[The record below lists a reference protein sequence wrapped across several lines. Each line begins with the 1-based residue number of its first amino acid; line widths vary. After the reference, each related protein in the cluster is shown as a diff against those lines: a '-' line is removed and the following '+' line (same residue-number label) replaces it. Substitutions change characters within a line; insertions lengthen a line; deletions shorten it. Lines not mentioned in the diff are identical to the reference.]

1 MTRQEVLKEM
11 VAGFR
16 EDFNEILDAVD
27 GSEAGAVLNEETEF
41 EVRRLALRRYAALY
55 QSAVTLRGKEWERKP
70 APVCRCGSKMR
81 MVRRMPK
88 TVMSIVG
95 ELRFRR
101 RQYYCEGCKTSR
113 WPFDEEMGI
122 AGGWTPGAVR
132 LMTRAGAKASFEEA
146 RTDLKEFAEMSVSH
160 ETIRHTT
167 EDVAHQLVA
176 EQAAGRLLGEESS
189 VSFDATDRA
198 YATMDGTSV
207 NTLDGWREVKLGA
220 LYDQS
225 KAKQHYAATLEP
237 AATFGLM
244 LRRHAMK
251 LQFGRAAETVA
262 GGDGAEWIWN
272 QTRVNFPTVDYQF
285 LDFYHLSENVHTAA
299 RQMYGEGS
307 RAGGRWVQTPRHLAK
322 HHGGRRLLQA
332 LQRSRRRQKKRT
344 ARDALDKLLGYV
356 RHHLGRMAYPELQQ
370 RGIDIGTGPQE
381 SACKNVIG
389 RRLKG
394 SGMRWT
400 TANAEAMARLRALMY
415 STGSW
420 DAFWAR
426 PHPLRKTG

>member
-70 APVCRCGSKMR
+70 APACRCGSKMR

-146 RTDLKEFAEMSVSH
+146 RTDLKEFA
-160 ETIRHTT
+160 
-167 EDVAHQLVA
+167 
-176 EQAAGRLLGEESS
+176 
-189 VSFDATDRA
+189 
-198 YATMDGTSV
+198 
-207 NTLDGWREVKLGA
+207 
-220 LYDQS
+220 
-225 KAKQHYAATLEP
+225 
-237 AATFGLM
+237 
-244 LRRHAMK
+244 
-251 LQFGRAAETVA
+251 
-262 GGDGAEWIWN
+262 
-272 QTRVNFPTVDYQF
+272 
-285 LDFYHLSENVHTAA
+285 
-299 RQMYGEGS
+299 
-307 RAGGRWVQTPRHLAK
+307 
-322 HHGGRRLLQA
+322 
-332 LQRSRRRQKKRT
+332 
-344 ARDALDKLLGYV
+344 
-356 RHHLGRMAYPELQQ
+356 
-370 RGIDIGTGPQE
+370 IGTGPQE

-400 TANAEAMARLRALMY
+400 TANAEAMAHLRALMY

-426 PHPLRKTG
+426 RHPLRKTG